1 MDVVVDVVVD
11 GGVNVVVDV
20 VIDVVVVVMDT
31 VVEFVVGV
39 VEVEREFDVVG
50 VGEAV
55 VLKGR
60 ALVHLVE
67 VVAVVVLLTVVAA
80 MEVVLDISLVSIEVV
95 LVSVP
100 TPSVVIVVSKVVDS
114 SVAALGSQSASL
126 DGVRFISCLVH
137 AGLRA
142 PCGNNLLN
150 FPQREE
156 EKIDQS
162 GRTWLSHVPSG
173 LFWLAGGDDTANA
186 AVAPTTGHPTPV
198 SQPHRVC
205 KCGTPGCD

>member
-1 MDVVVDVVVD
+1 MVW
-11 GGVNVVVDV
+11 
-20 VIDVVVVVMDT
+20 
-31 VVEFVVGV
+31 VE
-39 VEVEREFDVVG
+39 
-50 VGEAV
+50 EAV

-114 SVAALGSQSASL
+114 SVAVLGSQSASL

-142 PCGNNLLN
+142 PCGYHLLN
-150 FPQREE
+150 FPQGEE

-173 LFWLAGGDDTANA
+173 LFWLAGG
-186 AVAPTTGHPTPV
+186 
-198 SQPHRVC
+198 
-205 KCGTPGCD
+205 

>member
-1 MDVVVDVVVD
+1 M
-11 GGVNVVVDV
+11 
-20 VIDVVVVVMDT
+20 
-31 VVEFVVGV
+31 
-39 VEVEREFDVVG
+39 VG

-114 SVAALGSQSASL
+114 SVVVLGSQSASL

-137 AGLRA
+137 AGLLC
-142 PCGNNLLN
+142 PL
-150 FPQREE
+150 
-156 EKIDQS
+156 
-162 GRTWLSHVPSG
+162 WLS
-173 LFWLAGGDDTANA
+173 LAQL
-186 AVAPTTGHPTPV
+186 
-198 SQPHRVC
+198 S
-205 KCGTPGCD
+205 PG